1 MSKRYRVLLILI
13 IHATTALRFN
23 SFIGGVGVQ
32 RQHQDQQQQQRQC
45 ATNNDNNL
53 ARRMPLQLLPSS
65 VHIRH
70 RRNCNRL
77 LHSPIDNYDDG
88 VDSNNNNIMT
98 DDDAIAANTDI
109 QTNGNVM
116 APSTPTITAVS
127 NTTTVV
133 GSTKYYEGF
142 FTRSINEEPIERVT
156 GNAILGPTLGF
167 VGIMTIIIAGL
178 TGAFLASNGII

>member
-1 MSKRYRVLLILI
+1 
-13 IHATTALRFN
+13 
-23 SFIGGVGVQ
+23 
-32 RQHQDQQQQQRQC
+32 
-45 ATNNDNNL
+45 
-53 ARRMPLQLLPSS
+53 
-65 VHIRH
+65 
-70 RRNCNRL
+70 
-77 LHSPIDNYDDG
+77 
-88 VDSNNNNIMT
+88 MT

-109 QTNGNVM
+109 QTTNGNAMV
-116 APSTPTITAVS
+116 PSTPTITAVS
-127 NTTTVV
+127 NTTTTTTTTTTTVV

>member
-1 MSKRYRVLLILI
+1 
-13 IHATTALRFN
+13 
-23 SFIGGVGVQ
+23 
-32 RQHQDQQQQQRQC
+32 
-45 ATNNDNNL
+45 
-53 ARRMPLQLLPSS
+53 
-65 VHIRH
+65 
-70 RRNCNRL
+70 
-77 LHSPIDNYDDG
+77 
-88 VDSNNNNIMT
+88 MT

-156 GNAILGPTLGF
+156 GYAILGPTLGF

>member
-1 MSKRYRVLLILI
+1 MVVRV
-13 IHATTALRFN
+13 N

-32 RQHQDQQQQQRQC
+32 RQHQDQQQQQQRQC
-45 ATNNDNNL
+45 ATNNDNKL

-65 VHIRH
+65 AYIIRH

-77 LHSPIDNYDDG
+77 LHSPIDNYDAG
-88 VDSNNNNIMT
+88 VDSNNNIT
-98 DDDAIAANTDI
+98 PDDDVIAATTDI
-109 QTNGNVM
+109 QSTGNAMV
-116 APSTPTITAVS
+116 PSTPTITAVS

-156 GNAILGPTLGF
+156 GTAILGPTLRF

-178 TGAFLASNGII
+178 TGVFLASNGII